1 VTPRRGKDRREEFE
15 SLAMGHTDSLFN
27 LALRMTRDEKDA
39 EDLVQETLLR
49 AYRFFHTYEPGT
61 NIRAWLF
68 RILKNNFINRYRKV
82 QRQPATVDFAKLEEG
97 FETIFDETFRRGSR
111 TPEEIVVD
119 SSYHGEVL
127 EAMEELP
134 EDYRTV
140 VVLALVEDLSYKEIA
155 RVVGCPIGTVM
166 SRLHRGRR
174 LLQTRLAEY
183 ATRRGI
189 VPSSRAASE
198 DTAHHE

>member
-1 VTPRRGKDRREEFE
+1 MAIP
-15 SLAMGHTDSLFN
+15 HTGSLFN
-27 LALRMTRDEKDA
+27 LALRMTRNEKDA

-68 RILKNNFINRYRKV
+68 RILKNNFINRYRRV
-82 QRQPATVDFAKLEEG
+82 QSQPATVDFSKLEET
-97 FETIFDETFRRGSR
+97 FETLFDSTFRSTTR

-127 EAMEELP
+127 EAMDELP
-134 EDYRTV
+134 EDYRAV

-174 LLQTRLAEY
+174 LLQARLAEY

-189 VPSSRAASE
+189 LSEPRGRSE
-198 DTAHHE
+198 DASHHG

>member
-1 VTPRRGKDRREEFE
+1 VTPRRKDGQREDFE
-15 SLAMGHTDSLFN
+15 SLAMPHTDSLFN
-27 LALRMTRDEKDA
+27 LALRMTRNEKDA

-82 QRQPATVDFAKLEEG
+82 QRQPATVDFAKLEES
-97 FETIFDETFRRGSR
+97 FETLFDETFRRASK

-119 SSYHGEVL
+119 ASYHGEVL
-127 EAMEELP
+127 SAMEELP

-155 RVVGCPIGTVM
+155 QVVGCPIGTVM

-174 LLQTRLAEY
+174 LLQARLAEY

-189 VPSSRAASE
+189 VSHPRAASE
-198 DTAHHE
+198 DNAHHE

>member
-1 VTPRRGKDRREEFE
+1 MP
-15 SLAMGHTDSLFN
+15 HTGSLFN
-27 LALRMTRDEKDA
+27 LALRMTRNEKDA

-82 QRQPATVDFAKLEEG
+82 QRQPAIVDFAKLEES
-97 FETIFDETFRRGSR
+97 FETIFDQAFRSGSK

-127 EAMEELP
+127 EAMEGLP

-155 RVVGCPIGTVM
+155 QVVGCPIGTVM

-174 LLQTRLAEY
+174 LLQARLAEY
-183 ATRRGI
+183 AMRRGI
-189 VPSSRAASE
+189 VSLPRDPSE
-198 DTAHHE
+198 DAAHHG